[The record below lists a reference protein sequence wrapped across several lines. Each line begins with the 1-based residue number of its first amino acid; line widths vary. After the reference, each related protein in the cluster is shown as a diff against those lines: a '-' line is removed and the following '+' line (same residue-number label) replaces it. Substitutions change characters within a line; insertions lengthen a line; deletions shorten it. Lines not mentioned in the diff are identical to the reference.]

1 MSLTL
6 TLILFAISAPA
17 FIFCAWQTRHEPNP
31 AKGPRLIPWTLLAI
45 TIGFWNLLLV
55 AHLLSF
61 VGIETGG
68 RFNDRFG
75 L

>member
-6 TLILFAISAPA
+6 TLILFLTALAGFAWS
-17 FIFCAWQTRHEPNP
+17 AWQTRKEPDP
-31 AKGPRLIPWTLLAI
+31 VKGPRLIPWTLLAI
-45 TIGFWNLLLV
+45 TFGFLILIFA

-68 RFNDRFG
+68 RTG
-75 L
+75 I

>member
-6 TLILFAISAPA
+6 TIILFVAAAAA
-17 FIFCAWQTRHEPNP
+17 FAFSAWQTRHEPNP

-45 TIGFWNLLLV
+45 TLGFLMLLLV

-68 RFNDRFG
+68 RFNDRMG
-75 L
+75 I